1 MKKRIFTFIAVSLL
15 AASFNYSSAAVIS
28 VPNSSND
35 AALLSDPDPASV
47 KSATDE
53 FKSLSKKERKDRIKA
68 IKTEMKLFKERKKAG
83 SDASTNTLLLVI
95 VAILLP
101 PLAVFLHD
109 GEINSHFWIDLLLTL
124 LFYVPGLIYAL
135 VIILR
140 KE

>member
-1 MKKRIFTFIAVSLL
+1 MKKRIFTFISVLL
-15 AASFNYSSAAVIS
+15 LVASINYSSAAVIS
-28 VPNSSND
+28 VPASSHDSTVLNE
-35 AALLSDPDPASV
+35 PDPSSV
-47 KSATDE
+47 KSAVDE
-53 FKSLSKKERKDRIKA
+53 FKGLTKKEKRERVKA
-68 IKTEMKLFKERKKAG
+68 AKMELKSYKAKKKG
-83 SDASTNTLLLVI
+83 GDDVSTNTLLLVI
-95 VAILLP
+95 LAILLP